1 MQKFP
6 SSVCKYLI
14 PSAIFVTLLIT
25 VLLIDACRPDD
36 ELYQPTPY
44 YLEVPKFFP
53 QNLNIPDDN
62 PLTVEGVELGRYL
75 FYDSRLCGYQGS
87 NPDSM
92 ISCADCHSQ
101 SHNFDIGLDNPRLL
115 NGKARGVSGKSTV
128 HNPMPLVNLVF
139 NRNGYFWNGLV
150 AESNDNIHQRNI
162 EDIVAMAIEAPD
174 EMDGSM
180 ERTIAALKKVDYYPE
195 MFRKA
200 FGTPEITQ
208 ERIEKAI
215 AQFVRIL
222 VSANSKFDRYMRG
235 EEQLTA
241 QELRGYVLFT
251 TEEGADCFHCHGSDG
266 VPLFTTNE
274 FYNNATSSAPDD
286 EHDRFSVT
294 KIPSDRGAYRAPS
307 LRNVAVSAPY
317 MHDGRFETLD
327 DVLQFYNSGLVYSP
341 YVHPLMHKINDR
353 GACLTPTQI
362 SDLKAFILTLTDD
375 EFLSSGRFA
384 KPEKLDAKK

>member
-1 MQKFP
+1 MKRI
-6 SSVCKYLI
+6 SGSVCKYLI
-14 PSAIFVTLLIT
+14 PSVIFVALLT
-25 VLLIDACRPDD
+25 VILLIDACRP
-36 ELYQPTPY
+36 EEVAYKPTPY
-44 YLEVPKFFP
+44 YLQVPRFFP

-62 PLTVEGVELGRYL
+62 PLTVEGIELGRYL
-75 FYDSRLCGYQGS
+75 FYDTRLSGYLGH

-92 ISCADCHSQ
+92 ISCADCHAQ
-101 SHNFDIGLDNPRLL
+101 THNFDIGIDNPRLD
-115 NGKARGVSGKSTV
+115 NGTARGVTGINTH

-150 AESNDNIHQRNI
+150 AENNANVHQRNI
-162 EDIVAMAIEAPD
+162 EDIVTMAIEAPD
-174 EMDGSM
+174 EMNGSM
-180 ERTIAALKKVDYYPE
+180 ERTIAVLQSVDYYPE

-215 AQFVRIL
+215 AQFVRTL

-251 TEEGADCFHCHGSDG
+251 TEEGADCFHCHGGEG

-274 FYNNATSSAPDD
+274 YYNNATTAAPDD
-286 EHDRFSVT
+286 THDRFAVT
-294 KIPSDRGAYRAPS
+294 RTASDRGAYRAPS

-327 DVLQFYNSGLVYSP
+327 EVLQFYNSGLVYSP
-341 YVHPLMHKINDR
+341 YVHPLMHKINDG
-353 GACLTPTQI
+353 GACLTPSQI
-362 SDLKAFILTLTDD
+362 SDLKAFILTLTDE
-375 EFLSSGRFA
+375 EFLTDKRFA
-384 KPEKLDAKK
+384 KPEKLAAKK